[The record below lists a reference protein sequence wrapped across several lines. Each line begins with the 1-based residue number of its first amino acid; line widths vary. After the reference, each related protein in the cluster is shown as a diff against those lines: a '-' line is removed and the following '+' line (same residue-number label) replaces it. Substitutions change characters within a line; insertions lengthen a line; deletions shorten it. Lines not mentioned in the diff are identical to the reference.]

1 MRPLCARMLCG
12 CYAAAM
18 LVYAVAGVCLVV
30 GPLCRSRGAHAA
42 PTLAPGERRPL
53 AAPAVE
59 APARPPAD
67 AAQGQPQEEGG
78 GVGVGAAGRGEE
90 GGEEEKEEDRPDE
103 HPFKVGSW
111 LVVTWQ
117 PDASER
123 LCTIIER
130 AKVEDAER
138 ITPNTIKA
146 SKADL
151 DARDD
156 GLWRYYVHYAD
167 FNRRMDEWVKPE
179 RVALKPS
186 AAGALA
192 KAEEGP
198 AAPRRRPRRRARGD
212 GGGGGARRRATPR
225 ATHDEHEGLD
235 EASLREHEEVT
246 KVKNVGVVELGRHA
260 IETWYFSPYPKEFY
274 PGGYVDALYV
284 CEHTFA
290 FYRSRRE
297 LRRASA
303 RLGARRP
310 PGDEIYRSGEVA
322 MFEVDGAT
330 RRADHGEYCQ
340 NLCYFAKLFLDHKT
354 LYYDVD
360 PFLFYVL
367 CELDD
372 RGYHPV
378 GFYSKE
384 KYRSVKEKKVGARSP
399 CRTWATSR
407 TGATGRDAPGALS
420 KLPADAPQISV
431 MELSKA
437 TSIMADDVAATLQYL
452 GVVRTV
458 GGVPVVWCPPD
469 VLKALI
475 AKHPEKPPFVHVDDL
490 HWTPFYTDVKKDNP
504 SASPGPSAATAT
516 ASQSSIFAPSARDR
530 RATPSRAKARS
541 PRRLEP
547 RAELA
552 RAPPHLRRRLRRVA
566 LRLAGVHG
574 GAAPAP
580 SRRSASHRT
589 SSTKSRSDAAA
600 WSPRAS
606 RATASAAGDADDDAR
621 FRAENRGVPS
631 PSVRHIL

>member
-1 MRPLCARMLCG
+1 MPRKVSHKKK
-12 CYAAAM
+12 AAAS
-18 LVYAVAGVCLVV
+18 ASA
-30 GPLCRSRGAHAA
+30 
-42 PTLAPGERRPL
+42 
-53 AAPAVE
+53 
-59 APARPPAD
+59 PPA
-67 AAQGQPQEEGG
+67 AEKKEEK
-78 GVGVGAAGRGEE
+78 
-90 GGEEEKEEDRPDE
+90 EEKEEDRPDE

-192 KAEEGP
+192 KAEGKDQP
-198 AAPRRRPRRRARGD
+198 HHGGGHGAAPRDD
-212 GGGGGARRRATPR
+212 GGGGGAEALATPTPHVFAGGSGALAFGPAR
-225 ATHDEHEGLD
+225 KRRKAPDPGAPTHDEHEGLD

-274 PGGYVDALYV
+274 PAATL
-284 CEHTFA
+284 T
-290 FYRSRRE
+290 RSP
-297 LRRASA
+297 ASTPSPSTGRGA
-303 RLGARRP
+303 SCGARRP
-310 PGDEIYRSGEVA
+310 AWARGGRR
-322 MFEVDGAT
+322 AT
-330 RRADHGEYCQ
+330 RSTGAARSPCSRSTARPGVQRLDVASTRARRDRPPRGAPPPRTRARADVFERRATGLRGADPAPGADHGEYCQ

-384 KYRSVKEKKVGARSP
+384 KYSEVGYNLACILAFPPYQRKGYGRFLIAFSYALSVKEKKVGAPEKPLSDLGHIAYRSY
-399 CRTWATSR
+399 WA
-407 TGATGRDAPGALS
+407 ATLLGALS

-437 TSIMADDVAATLQYL
+437 TSIMADD
-452 GVVRTV
+452 
-458 GGVPVVWCPPD
+458 
-469 VLKALI
+469 ALI
-475 AKHPEKPPFVHVDDL
+475 AKHPEKPLRPRRRL
-490 HWTPFYTDVKKDNP
+490 HWTPFYTDVKKDKF
-504 SASPGPSAATAT
+504 
-516 ASQSSIFAPSARDR
+516 SIR
-530 RATPSRAKARS
+530 
-541 PRRLEP
+541 
-547 RAELA
+547 
-552 RAPPHLRRRLRRVA
+552 
-566 LRLAGVHG
+566 
-574 GAAPAP
+574 
-580 SRRSASHRT
+580 
-589 SSTKSRSDAAA
+589 
-600 WSPRAS
+600 
-606 RATASAAGDADDDAR
+606 
-621 FRAENRGVPS
+621 
-631 PSVRHIL
+631 

>member
-1 MRPLCARMLCG
+1 MPRKVSHKKK
-12 CYAAAM
+12 AAAS
-18 LVYAVAGVCLVV
+18 ASA
-30 GPLCRSRGAHAA
+30 
-42 PTLAPGERRPL
+42 
-53 AAPAVE
+53 
-59 APARPPAD
+59 PPA
-67 AAQGQPQEEGG
+67 AEKKEEK
-78 GVGVGAAGRGEE
+78 
-90 GGEEEKEEDRPDE
+90 EEKEEDRPDE

-186 AAGALA
+186 ALDPSDRRSKRRFDPSAGVSEL
-192 KAEEGP
+192 GR
-198 AAPRRRPRRRARGD
+198 AAPRHGRFRRR
-212 GGGGGARRRATPR
+212 
-225 ATHDEHEGLD
+225 HDEHEGLD

-330 RRADHGEYCQ
+330 PASRARLDYCQ

-384 KYRSVKEKKVGARSP
+384 KYSEVGYNLACILAFPPYQRKGYGRFLIAFSYALSVKEKKVGAPEKPLSDLGHIAYRSY
-399 CRTWATSR
+399 WA
-407 TGATGRDAPGALS
+407 ATLLGALS

-490 HWTPFYTDVKKDNP
+490 HWTPFYTDVKKDKF
-504 SASPGPSAATAT
+504 
-516 ASQSSIFAPSARDR
+516 SI
-530 RATPSRAKARS
+530 RAKR
-541 PRRLEP
+541 PT
-547 RAELA
+547 AE
-552 RAPPHLRRRLRRVA
+552 
-566 LRLAGVHG
+566 G
-574 GAAPAP
+574 GLVDSYA
-580 SRRSASHRT
+580 
-589 SSTKSRSDAAA
+589 
-600 WSPRAS
+600 
-606 RATASAAGDADDDAR
+606 
-621 FRAENRGVPS
+621 
-631 PSVRHIL
+631 